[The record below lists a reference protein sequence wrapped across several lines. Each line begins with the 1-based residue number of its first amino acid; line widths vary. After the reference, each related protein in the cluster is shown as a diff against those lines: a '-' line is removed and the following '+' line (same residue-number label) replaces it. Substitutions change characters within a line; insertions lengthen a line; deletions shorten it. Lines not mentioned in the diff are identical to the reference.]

1 MCLKLF
7 GTASAACEDK
17 NSRTYATLCF
27 IAGGAYYELNRLG
40 ECRKYWEQMMAI
52 RDNLLSENDLEV
64 SDPADLRFE
73 LTLFQTREE

>member
-1 MCLKLF
+1 
-7 GTASAACEDK
+7 
-17 NSRTYATLCF
+17 
-27 IAGGAYYELNRLG
+27 
-40 ECRKYWEQMMAI
+40 MMAI